1 MLQWLW
7 KRDSSWW
14 FYSPPAVRVLLGRK
28 GVRLMAYVTYGD
40 LFAFVLVIVAVVALF
55 IRKDKK

>member
-1 MLQWLW
+1 MLQCFQR
-7 KRDSSWW
+7 RDSAWR
-14 FYSPPAVRVLLGRK
+14 FYSPPVVRVLLGRK